1 MTSTASHGSS
11 PAPPVSVDAGTP
23 VDLVVIGGS
32 GIVGGLVLPRL
43 AEDLSIRIFDLAAPP
58 EGPWEWIQGDLTDPD
73 PSSLRSAL
81 QGADSLLY
89 LAMGSEDPDRT
100 FRSERARAAC
110 FDVNVKALHL
120 TLLCAHE
127 CECRHAV
134 IASSMS
140 VYHQALEGR
149 FLEAEEAW
157 DAQTV
162 YGLTKAL
169 GEEVARFAVSTWDL
183 SINVLRLCLPE
194 RQERWSDPEV
204 ELHSAALSAEDTAE
218 AIRSAIAYRDGYRVF
233 AISGDWRQRHMDLR
247 PAEEAL
253 EWRPSRRPRRSAWSV
268 LRSLLAPRRWFKTL
282 RRLRG

>member
-1 MTSTASHGSS
+1 MTSTASRDSS
-11 PAPPVSVDAGTP
+11 PAPRVSGDAGAP

-32 GIVGGLVLPRL
+32 GSVGGLVLPRL

-58 EGPWEWIQGDLTDPD
+58 EGPWEWIQGDLTAPD
-73 PSSLRSAL
+73 SSSLRSAL
-81 QGADSLLY
+81 QGADALLY
-89 LAMGSEDPDRT
+89 LAMGSEDPDRS

-127 CECRHAV
+127 CGCRHV
-134 IASSMS
+134 VLASSMS
-140 VYHQALEGR
+140 VYHRALEGR
-149 FLEAEEAW
+149 FL
-157 DAQTV
+157 DADEPRDTRTV

-194 RQERWSDPEV
+194 PQERWSDPEV
-204 ELHSAALSAEDTAE
+204 ELHAAALSAEDAAA

-233 AISGDWRQRHMDLR
+233 AISGDWRQRHMDLG
-247 PAEEAL
+247 PADEAL
-253 EWRPSRRPRRSAWSV
+253 DWRPSRRPRRPARSV
-268 LRSLLAPRRWFKTL
+268 LRSLLAPRRWIRAL